1 MSRAAS
7 VALTVISAA
16 LLVGVAAYG
25 VLRLYTK

>member
-16 LLVGVAAYG
+16 LLVGTVAYG